1 MKFTSKFSDNLKAA
15 AIILF
20 IFSYIVLLPSFLAGD
35 FAGRIKVF
43 TAVSAVGLIYTT
55 LIPEKLIISV
65 MIIPLVALPFSDHLL
80 FEYSKYGLTAFTA
93 FLTGSLASIYFIRA
107 RNKKKARVKKKVQP

>member
-1 MKFTSKFSDNLKAA
+1 MQVKFSNKFSDNLKAV

-20 IFSYIVLLPSFLAGD
+20 IFSYIVLLPSFWAGD

-55 LIPEKLIISV
+55 LIPEKFIISV

-80 FEYSKYGLTAFTA
+80 FEYSKYGLTAFFA
-93 FLTGSLASIYFIRA
+93 FLTGSLASICFIRK
-107 RNKKKARVKKKVQP
+107 NSK